1 MGVTAAQLAAFQA
14 AANRSMD
21 LSVAIY
27 RATLTQDGE
36 GNVSKSFTLHATVN
50 GNLAQ
55 PTVGQLQNYGYA
67 IADVA
72 TWVVRLPVGTD
83 ILLGDRLTVNGQNL
97 EVQVVL
103 TPQSY
108 STSTR
113 VLAAEVKRS

>member
-1 MGVTAAQLAAFQA
+1 MISNAELTAMQA
-14 AANRSMD
+14 VANSAMD
-21 LSVAIY
+21 QSIAIN
-27 RATLTQDGE
+27 RATLSQGST
-36 GNVSKSFTLHATVN
+36 GNVTKTWTLHATVN

-55 PTVGQLQNYGYA
+55 PTAGQLQNYGYA
-67 IADVA
+67 VADVA
-72 TWVVRLPVGTD
+72 TWMVRVPVGTD
-83 ILLGDRLTVNGQNL
+83 IKIGDRLTVSSMDL